1 MPRPA
6 PASPVVPRVD
16 PRLSLGLTILVLLQG
31 ACASSPPPKLA
42 PVDAESLALRLE
54 VRGQL
59 DEPTRIMFEWSLAD
73 RDARF
78 GGRGVARVEP
88 PYRARLDLF
97 LSNGETVVRAAL
109 VGDDLRLPVGAPEG
123 LVPPA
128 ELLWG
133 ALGVFRPS
141 REAALQGG
149 TALPD
154 GRVLLSY
161 RYPEGVEVRYFVRG
175 GQVRTV
181 ERLRQG
187 QVVERLAVG
196 SLGED
201 RYPVEATYRNLGA
214 FRELTLTRQTVEPV
228 EAYPPDIWE
237 VEP

>member
-1 MPRPA
+1 MPRRA
-6 PASPVVPRVD
+6 PTSPSVPR
-16 PRLSLGLTILVLLQG
+16 PNPGLSLALTTLALLLE
-31 ACASSPPPKLA
+31 ACAPPPPPPLR

-54 VRGQL
+54 ARGQL
-59 DEPTRIMFEWSLAD
+59 EEPARIMFEWSLTD

-141 REAALQGG
+141 RGASLQGG

-154 GRVLLSY
+154 GRVSLSY
-161 RYPEGVEVRYFVRG
+161 RYPEGVEVRYFVEG

-196 SLGED
+196 SPGED

-214 FRELTLTRQTVEPV
+214 FRELTLTRQTVEQV

-237 VEP
+237 VEQ